1 MNKFGRRDALKA
13 LSAAAVTASAAALP
27 RFSEGAESQSPI
39 EKGAELK
46 LLRWK
51 RYVQGDED
59 LWMAN
64 TAKFTERTGVKV
76 TVESIVGE
84 ELRAKGAMVAS
95 VGAGP
100 DLVVGSPE
108 MPHQYADKCLDLTNV
123 ATYLGQKYGGWYDF
137 AQRYCTVNGQW
148 ISLSMAVVSFCV
160 VYRESMVKAA
170 GFNDIPRDLTG
181 FLKLFQALKARGTPA
196 GFTLGNALGDIT
208 WCSWLVWSHGASL
221 VDDNNH
227 VTINS
232 RETIA
237 ALEYGRD
244 LYSNF

>member
-1 MNKFGRRDALKA
+1 MSKFARRDALKA
-13 LSAAAVTASAAALP
+13 LSAAALSAAGTALPRVSAAAEN
-27 RFSEGAESQSPI
+27 RSVI

-108 MPHQYADKCLDLTNV
+108 MPHQYADK
-123 ATYLGQKYGGWYDF
+123 
-137 AQRYCTVNGQW
+137 
-148 ISLSMAVVSFCV
+148 
-160 VYRESMVKAA
+160 
-170 GFNDIPRDLTG
+170 
-181 FLKLFQALKARGTPA
+181 
-196 GFTLGNALGDIT
+196 
-208 WCSWLVWSHGASL
+208 
-221 VDDNNH
+221 
-227 VTINS
+227 
-232 RETIA
+232 
-237 ALEYGRD
+237 
-244 LYSNF
+244 